1 MSVELTPDDVL
12 AVVSRTPRS
21 VGDLGLA
28 VVAAHGH
35 DLEVA
40 EGEPVGQRLASA
52 GLSLSALQRVV
63 DQLVRE
69 GQVVEVRGRELWALE
84 LPTQGTK
91 AMGRYYL
98 SPA

>member
-1 MSVELTPDDVL
+1 MDVTPDDVL
-12 AVVSRTPRS
+12 AVVSRIPRS
-21 VGDLGLA
+21 IGDVGLA
-28 VVAAHGH
+28 IAGAHGH
-35 DLEVA
+35 DVAVA
-40 EGEPVGQRLASA
+40 EGRPVGQWLGSA
-52 GLSLSALQRVV
+52 GLSLSAVQKVV

-69 GQVVEVRGRELWALE
+69 GQVVEVKGRELWDLE